1 LTNLLGKR
9 YKCEVC
15 GTEALC
21 TAESDGAVQCCGQEM
36 VIQAPRAMTSSD

>member
-1 LTNLLGKR
+1 MANLLGKR

-21 TAESDGAVQCCGQEM
+21 TADGDGSIKCCDKDM
-36 VIQAPRAMTSSD
+36 VIQAPRTLTSSD